1 MSAVTGGDACLPG
14 RAMFFRCTSRAIPL
28 AHAPVAIVLRK
39 ASRLIVILALLA
51 SIGGHWALLQ
61 SVAWTRMI
69 IERTHTDSFATAVQ
83 TTLDGEHPCDLCK
96 RITEGKQ
103 QEQQPEKL
111 QVKVKVDMLCER
123 RLIAIVPPSEPMNFQ
138 SGPTGGTPRAEC
150 PPVPPPRAA

>member
-1 MSAVTGGDACLPG
+1 MAFV
-14 RAMFFRCTSRAIPL
+14 F
-28 AHAPVAIVLRK
+28 RK

-69 IERTHTDSFATAVQ
+69 IERTHADSFATAVQ
-83 TTLDGEHPCDLCK
+83 TTLDGAHPCDLCK

-103 QEQQPEKL
+103 NEQEPEKSL
-111 QVKVKVDMLCER
+111 VKVKMDMLCER
-123 RLIAIVPPSEPMNFQ
+123 RIIAIAPPSEPIIFQ
-138 SGPTGGTPRAEC
+138 SGPTEGTPRTER

>member
-1 MSAVTGGDACLPG
+1 MAL
-14 RAMFFRCTSRAIPL
+14 F
-28 AHAPVAIVLRK
+28 LRK

-51 SIGGHWALLQ
+51 SVGGHWALLQ

-69 IERTHTDSFATAVQ
+69 IERTHTESFTVAVQ

-103 QEQQPEKL
+103 HERQPEQA
-111 QVKVKVDMLCER
+111 QVKVKMDLLCER
-123 RLIAIVPPSEPMNFQ
+123 RIIAIAPPSQPMIFQ
-138 SGPTGGTPRAEC
+138 SGPTVGTPRAER

>member
-1 MSAVTGGDACLPG
+1 MAL
-14 RAMFFRCTSRAIPL
+14 
-28 AHAPVAIVLRK
+28 VLRK

-69 IERTHTDSFATAVQ
+69 IERTHADSFATAVQ
-83 TTLDGEHPCDLCK
+83 TTLDGAHPCDLCK

-103 QEQQPEKL
+103 NEQQPEKSL
-111 QVKVKVDMLCER
+111 VKVKMDMLCER
-123 RLIAIVPPSEPMNFQ
+123 RIIAIAPTSEPLIFQ
-138 SGPTGGTPRAEC
+138 SSPTQGTPRAER

>member
-1 MSAVTGGDACLPG
+1 MAL
-14 RAMFFRCTSRAIPL
+14 
-28 AHAPVAIVLRK
+28 VLRK

-51 SIGGHWALLQ
+51 SVGGHWALLQ

-69 IERTHTDSFATAVQ
+69 IERTQTDSFATALQ

-103 QEQQPEKL
+103 NEQQPE
-111 QVKVKVDMLCER
+111 QGQMNVKVDLLCER
-123 RLIAIVPPSEPMNFQ
+123 RLIAIAPPSVPVIFP
-138 SGPTGGTPRAEC
+138 SSPTGGMPRAER

>member
-1 MSAVTGGDACLPG
+1 
-14 RAMFFRCTSRAIPL
+14 
-28 AHAPVAIVLRK
+28 VAIVLRK

-51 SIGGHWALLQ
+51 SVGGHWAVLQ

-69 IERTHTDSFATAVQ
+69 IERTQTDSFATAVQ

-103 QEQQPEKL
+103 NERQPGKAPL
-111 QVKVKVDMLCER
+111 NVKVDLLCER
-123 RLIAIVPPSEPMNFQ
+123 RLIAIVPPSAPMIFP
-138 SGPTGGTPRAEC
+138 SGPVEGTPRAER